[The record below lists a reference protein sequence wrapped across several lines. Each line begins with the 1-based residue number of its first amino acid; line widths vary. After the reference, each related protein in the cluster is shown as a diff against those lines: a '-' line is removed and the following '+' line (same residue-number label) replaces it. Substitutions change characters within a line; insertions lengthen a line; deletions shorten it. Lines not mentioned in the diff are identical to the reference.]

1 MTKHE
6 LKDFMDKVNMIKIKP
21 EIENLRTASKFVKW
35 IFDNVVHE
43 VEDIIEVERQ
53 VKHEAI
59 QRKAEN
65 LLEDDKKIEK
75 FLK

>member
-1 MTKHE
+1 MTKQE
-6 LKDFMDKVNMIKIKP
+6 LKDFIDKVNMFKIKP
-21 EIENLRTASKFVKW
+21 EIDNLKTASKFVKW

-43 VEDIIEVERQ
+43 VEDIIEVEKQ

-59 QRKAEN
+59 QRKAES

-75 FLK
+75 FVK